1 MDAVGHD
8 GGHEQAR
15 RWGLVVVVFACACAV
30 LVACLLVYSAYMNRL
45 LYNERLDQMKG
56 VTVQLFQGLEDNI
69 DDRWADVE
77 VRSGR
82 LLSQHP
88 HTVAELCAYIAQQ
101 DEIIDASAKNEAG
114 IIAVDDKGC
123 FYSAQGQGGPLRDMD
138 VLVGQPERISYI
150 SNDTMSAKTCM
161 VLLSMLAEPV
171 VLDDGT
177 RILYYGSRLPIEQL
191 SPYFECKAY
200 EGTSSVYLL
209 GTDGTKI
216 FFDGSG
222 ELIHGFNA
230 FSVLKQMHYS
240 HGSTFDD
247 ALRALNETGTAYSN
261 AVLEGTEYYY
271 ALRRIEGTEWT
282 VLFLVPS
289 SSVATNTVH
298 LVELNTN
305 TMLVFAVIAVVATTA
320 AVAVMM
326 RLQRSREIAVERANA
341 LRLEEANEMLRR
353 ANEAARDAF
362 EAAESANRSKSD
374 FLANMSHDI
383 RTPMNAI
390 VGFAELIR
398 ANETDPARVD
408 EYVMKIQASS
418 NHLLSLINDVLDMSK
433 IEAGKMNL
441 HISRMDV
448 SEVVGAVVDII
459 RPQAEACGLHFDVS
473 VAGIEGCAVK
483 GDSLRL
489 RQILLNILSNAVKY
503 TPSGGRVSFAV
514 RALKSEDIG
523 VERISFTVA
532 DNGIGMTPEF
542 QKVICDPFTRQE
554 TSRTNKV
561 QGTGLGMA
569 ITRSF
574 VDMMGGTMSIASE
587 VGKGST
593 VEVVIPFEVAGNA
606 DSVEPVRNSGMASG
620 EGRSVLAGMRF
631 LCAEDNE
638 LNAEILQALLNL
650 AGAQCKICEN
660 GRLLLDAFEAAKP
673 GDFDAILMDVQMPVM
688 NGYEATRAIRAS
700 KSRLAGIPIVAMT
713 ANAFSEDVRDALD
726 AGMNAHV
733 AKPLDME
740 VLAETLR
747 SLGLGAR
754 DGE

>member
-1 MDAVGHD
+1 M
-8 GGHEQAR
+8 
-15 RWGLVVVVFACACAV
+15 
-30 LVACLLVYSAYMNRL
+30 
-45 LYNERLDQMKG
+45 
-56 VTVQLFQGLEDNI
+56 
-69 DDRWADVE
+69 
-77 VRSGR
+77 
-82 LLSQHP
+82 
-88 HTVAELCAYIAQQ
+88 
-101 DEIIDASAKNEAG
+101 
-114 IIAVDDKGC
+114 
-123 FYSAQGQGGPLRDMD
+123 
-138 VLVGQPERISYI
+138 
-150 SNDTMSAKTCM
+150 
-161 VLLSMLAEPV
+161 
-171 VLDDGT
+171 
-177 RILYYGSRLPIEQL
+177 
-191 SPYFECKAY
+191 
-200 EGTSSVYLL
+200 
-209 GTDGTKI
+209 
-216 FFDGSG
+216 
-222 ELIHGFNA
+222 
-230 FSVLKQMHYS
+230 
-240 HGSTFDD
+240 
-247 ALRALNETGTAYSN
+247 
-261 AVLEGTEYYY
+261 LEGTEYYY

>member
-305 TMLVFAVIAVVATTA
+305 TMLVFAA
-320 AVAVMM
+320 
-326 RLQRSREIAVERANA
+326 
-341 LRLEEANEMLRR
+341 
-353 ANEAARDAF
+353 
-362 EAAESANRSKSD
+362 
-374 FLANMSHDI
+374 
-383 RTPMNAI
+383 
-390 VGFAELIR
+390 
-398 ANETDPARVD
+398 
-408 EYVMKIQASS
+408 
-418 NHLLSLINDVLDMSK
+418 
-433 IEAGKMNL
+433 
-441 HISRMDV
+441 
-448 SEVVGAVVDII
+448 
-459 RPQAEACGLHFDVS
+459 
-473 VAGIEGCAVK
+473 
-483 GDSLRL
+483 
-489 RQILLNILSNAVKY
+489 
-503 TPSGGRVSFAV
+503 
-514 RALKSEDIG
+514 
-523 VERISFTVA
+523 
-532 DNGIGMTPEF
+532 
-542 QKVICDPFTRQE
+542 
-554 TSRTNKV
+554 SRTNPAIL
-561 QGTGLGMA
+561 LGVFEA
-569 ITRSF
+569 RSC
-574 VDMMGGTMSIASE
+574 
-587 VGKGST
+587 
-593 VEVVIPFEVAGNA
+593 
-606 DSVEPVRNSGMASG
+606 DSVGPAIMIHARIRHGFASRG
-620 EGRSVLAGMRF
+620 TAREVDQGCGGGHLRRRQDF
-631 LCAEDNE
+631 E
-638 LNAEILQALLNL
+638 LPALLRRVQRRL
-650 AGAQCKICEN
+650 GVPRRQARARRDRRAG
-660 GRLLLDAFEAAKP
+660 GRARAA
-673 GDFDAILMDVQMPVM
+673 
-688 NGYEATRAIRAS
+688 R
-700 KSRLAGIPIVAMT
+700 
-713 ANAFSEDVRDALD
+713 
-726 AGMNAHV
+726 
-733 AKPLDME
+733 
-740 VLAETLR
+740 
-747 SLGLGAR
+747 GAR
-754 DGE
+754 RHHRRP